1 MLMFRHLTRCLR
13 AVIVT
18 ACCLVFLPSGVLA
31 QESNEDPFEG
41 FNRAVFRFNDVADRY
56 ALRPLASGYR
66 YVTPDPLE
74 AGFARAFDN
83 AAEPVNVV
91 NSLLQGK
98 FSRAAND
105 TGRFLL
111 NSTFGLLGL
120 VDVAG
125 DLGLEK
131 EDGEDFG
138 QTLGAWGVESGPY
151 LVLPFLGPSTVRDM
165 PARFVDSRT
174 NPLGYLDPVS
184 TRNSLYGLRLLSDRA
199 QLMQS
204 ERLLS
209 GDKYLFTRDV
219 YLQRRRHLVNDGRVE
234 DSFGRDYDD
243 GGDSDSEYGDYE
255 F

>member
-1 MLMFRHLTRCLR
+1 MLIFQHLFGPLK
-13 AVIVT
+13 VT
-18 ACCLVFLPSGVLA
+18 LVTICCLLPSVAMA
-31 QESNEDPFEG
+31 QESDADPFEG
-41 FNRAVFRFNDVADRY
+41 FNRAVFQFNDVADRY
-56 ALRPLASGYR
+56 ALKPLARGYR

-74 AGFARAFDN
+74 AGLARAFDN
-83 AAEPVNVV
+83 VAEPVNVL
-91 NSLLQGK
+91 NNLLQGK

-120 VDVAG
+120 MDVAG
-125 DLGLEK
+125 DLGLEQG
-131 EDGEDFG
+131 DGEDFG
-138 QTLGAWGVESGPY
+138 QTLGVWGVESGPY
-151 LVLPFLGPSTVRDM
+151 LVLPFLGPSTVRDT
-165 PARFVDSRT
+165 PSRFVDSRT

-199 QLMQS
+199 QLMES

-234 DSFGRDYDD
+234 DSFGSDYDD
-243 GGDSDSEYGDYE
+243 DGESEYGDYE